1 MEWGLWAITNVPSQ
15 AAHLFDEGA
24 TKILESFWRWKYP
37 DAICFSAHTYIDMN
51 MKYYSKL
58 NKIPSQGTW
67 DAMNSCLDKYVDNAN
82 LVDKLLQG
90 LFSNMCAFAE
100 RNDLEIEHEQ
110 DIRKRLVQMKHDSSY
125 ATEEWSIDELPLY
138 E

>member
-1 MEWGLWAITNVPSQ
+1 ME
-15 AAHLFDEGA
+15 H
-24 TKILESFWRWKYP
+24 
-37 DAICFSAHTYIDMN
+37 
-51 MKYYSKL
+51 YSKL

-100 RNDLEIEHEQ
+100 RNDLKIEHEQ